1 MILPSRKTVE
11 GASRAPHRAM
21 YKSMGLSDDDL
32 GRPLVAVSSTCNEA
46 TPCNIHLGKLAQ
58 KSKEGVKDSGNTP
71 REFTTIAVSD
81 GIAMG
86 HEGMKSSLVSRE
98 IIADS
103 IEVMVRAHQYDAIV
117 GISGCDKSLPGTLMA
132 MARLNLPS
140 IFVYG
145 GTILPGNWNGNPVT
159 IQDVYEA
166 VGTYDAGKMS
176 LEELTSLE
184 NVACP
189 SAGSCA
195 GMYTANTMASI
206 SEALGMS
213 LPGSATPPAESEERY
228 KICFETGKSID
239 QLLLSDLKPRD
250 IMTYEAFENAI
261 MMANAIGG
269 STNAI
274 LHLLALS
281 RETGI
286 ELDIKDFEYIRKK
299 TPHIANMRPG
309 GSYVMLNLDNIGG
322 IPVILKSLLDKG
334 ILNGNVETVTGKTM
348 KKNLESYDFSKSKS
362 YYKAQKTE
370 FRNILRTVDNP
381 IHKEGTLKILFGNL
395 APEGAVIKIAGLK
408 EDKFEGVA
416 KVYHSEESA
425 FDAVSKREISEGDV
439 VVIRYEGPKGGPG
452 MREMLAV
459 TAAIVGQGLGEKV
472 AMLTDGRFSG
482 ATRGFMI
489 GHMSPEAMVGGPI
502 SIIKNG
508 DKIKIDLLKETVD
521 LKISKKEF
529 TNRIKKFK
537 PIKNRYRSGG
547 PSKICNIGKICIR
560 RGYNLSDTK
569 VYEKKLYLIFYFNRI
584 YDPVKWKVMKMICYF
599 VIKENN
605 LNSAQNY

>member
-228 KICFETGKSID
+228 KICFDTGKSID
-239 QLLLSDLKPRD
+239 QLLLRDLKPRD

-322 IPVILKSLLDKG
+322 IPVILKALLDKG

-395 APEGAVIKIAGLK
+395 APQGAVIKIAGLK

-482 ATRGFMI
+482 ATRGIMI
-489 GHMSPEAMVGGPI
+489 GHISPEAMVGGPI
-502 SIIKNG
+502 AIIKNG
-508 DKIKIDLLKETVD
+508 DNIKINLIKETVD

-529 TNRIKKFK
+529 TNRIKKIK
-537 PIKNRYRSGG
+537 PIKNRYRSGALAKYATLVG
-547 PSKICNIGKICIR
+547 SASEGAITSPIPK
-560 RGYNLSDTK
+560 YM
-569 VYEKKLYLIFYFNRI
+569 KKSFI
-584 YDPVKWKVMKMICYF
+584 
-599 VIKENN
+599 
-605 LNSAQNY
+605 

>member
-166 VGTYDAGKMS
+166 VGAYDAGKMS

-228 KICFETGKSID
+228 KICFDTGKSID
-239 QLLLSDLKPRD
+239 DLLMNDLKPRD

-309 GSYVMLNLDNIGG
+309 GSYVMLDLDNIGG
-322 IPVILKSLLDKG
+322 IPVILKSLLDRG

-348 KKNLESYDFSKSKS
+348 KKNLESYDFSKFKS
-362 YYKAQKTE
+362 YKAQKAE
-370 FRNILRTVDNP
+370 FRNIIRSIDNP

-395 APEGAVIKIAGLK
+395 APEGAVIKIAGIK
-408 EDKFEGVA
+408 VDKFEGVA
-416 KVYHSEESA
+416 KVYDSEESA

-439 VVIRYEGPKGGPG
+439 IVIRYEGPKGGPG

-472 AMLTDGRFSG
+472 AMITDGRFSG

-508 DKIKIDLLKETVD
+508 DKIKIDLLKETVG
-521 LKISKKEF
+521 LKISKKDF

-537 PIKNRYRSGG
+537 PIKNRYRSGALAKYATLVRSASEG
-547 PSKICNIGKICIR
+547 AITSPIPKYMKKIF
-560 RGYNLSDTK
+560 T
-569 VYEKKLYLIFYFNRI
+569 
-584 YDPVKWKVMKMICYF
+584 
-599 VIKENN
+599 
-605 LNSAQNY
+605 